1 MDIVKKLWLYLKT
14 KQQLFLLKSCYGEQ
28 TYDYGYVVLN
38 KSRNYF
44 FLKASNEVVKI
55 IWLFRAKAVGYSIIF
70 FISKLLY
77 VYKKLTIF
85 GKSSFYFF

>member
-1 MDIVKKLWLYLKT
+1 MDVVKKLWLYLKT
-14 KQQLFLLKSCYGEQ
+14 KQKLFLLKIGYAEQ

-77 VYKKLTIF
+77 VYKKSTIF